1 MADTA
6 YGAAPMLNWLV
17 EEKGIAPHPQEEV
30 SLSPTVD
37 QFGALTNPINAERH
51 LEFPDKGKSRQRLVF
66 GINFTSQSM

>member
-1 MADTA
+1 MSPLKVIADELA
-6 YGAAPMLNWLV
+6 EAVHVGEVPA
-17 EEKGIAPHPQEEV
+17 EV